1 MVHLAA
7 STQVGCGRTDAEH
20 VERRIARRYVT
31 DTVIEIWI
39 PRKGVLGR
47 ARTAELSVA
56 DLSMFGASVIA
67 DDSDKLA
74 RGQVVEVR
82 LGPNATTAIV
92 RSERPLEGERTLKRF
107 GLEFVK
113 PTDSFLA
120 EIRLVTETSRQIAGE
135 EISHEQLWLRS
146 S

>member
-1 MVHLAA
+1 M
-7 STQVGCGRTDAEH
+7 
-20 VERRIARRYVT
+20 ERRIARRYVT

-47 ARTAELSVA
+47 ARTAELPVA

-67 DDSDKLA
+67 NKSDKLG

-82 LGPNATTAIV
+82 LGPNSTTAIV
-92 RSERPLEGERTLKRF
+92 RSERPSDDDDARLKY

-113 PTDSFLA
+113 PTDAFLA
-120 EIRLVTETSRQIAGE
+120 DIRLVTETSRRVAGE
-135 EISHEQLWLRS
+135 EVSHEQLWLRS